1 MKIFKNIVLIVLILW
16 MLFIVKD
23 VYKEDNIRLVNFKN
37 QNISELENYNT
48 MINDKISTD
57 SIKNTSTDAIT
68 SSTTVFVPNLYLG
81 HEVDGILRI
90 PKIKLE
96 TYVFKEYSEEA
107 MNIAPTKLW
116 GPNINEHGNYSIIGH
131 NYKKE
136 NMFNNLI
143 DLKINDLIY
152 LIDNKNGEVKY
163 QVYDIYKVKENNIEP
178 IKQKNKEEVELT
190 LITCVNYT
198 NNRLIVKA
206 KKI

>member
-1 MKIFKNIVLIVLILW
+1 
-16 MLFIVKD
+16 
-23 VYKEDNIRLVNFKN
+23 
-37 QNISELENYNT
+37 
-48 MINDKISTD
+48 
-57 SIKNTSTDAIT
+57 
-68 SSTTVFVPNLYLG
+68 
-81 HEVDGILRI
+81 
-90 PKIKLE
+90 
-96 TYVFKEYSEEA
+96 
-107 MNIAPTKLW
+107 
-116 GPNINEHGNYSIIGH
+116 
-131 NYKKE
+131 
-136 NMFNNLI
+136 MFNNLI